1 MESGRSRKTRCR
13 SESGRDWYSKLK
25 DDVSFRSMWCDKV
38 DLGFRLV
45 SDISEN
51 VVAAAAAV
59 SMFSPGKGRI
69 ISSSNPSGKRR
80 QIEID

>member
-1 MESGRSRKTRCR
+1 
-13 SESGRDWYSKLK
+13 
-25 DDVSFRSMWCDKV
+25 
-38 DLGFRLV
+38 LGFRLV